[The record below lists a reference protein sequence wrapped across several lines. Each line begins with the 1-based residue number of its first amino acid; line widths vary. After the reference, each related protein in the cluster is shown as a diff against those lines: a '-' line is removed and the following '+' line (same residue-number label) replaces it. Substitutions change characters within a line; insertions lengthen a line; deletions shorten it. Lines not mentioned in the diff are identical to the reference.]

1 LRVSEPESEQTTA
14 GEVERER
21 RLAKNE
27 DFFRENNEFLAL
39 DAAATGRE
47 KCDFICECSTVGCL
61 ERIPLTRRD
70 YEHVRERGDRF
81 VLVPGHVN
89 PSIEVVVERY
99 PAYVV
104 IEKQG
109 PAGVVAR
116 ADDPR

>member
-1 LRVSEPESEQTTA
+1 VSEPESEPTTA
-14 GEVERER
+14 GEVEREL

-27 DFFRENNEFLAL
+27 VFFRESNEFVAQ
-39 DAAATGRE
+39 DAAATGQE
-47 KCDFICECSTVGCL
+47 TCDFICECSTLGCL
-61 ERIPLTRRD
+61 ERIPLTRSE
-70 YEHVRERGDRF
+70 YEHVRERGDWF

-104 IEKQG
+104 IEKRG